1 MECRAYA
8 IRMDSQSGEH
18 LGKDRKVSSAAGG
31 NLSGMH
37 KTEKTVKESRMNYM
51 YSHLCDGTLETIR
64 LPSGLQA
71 SPFTIPS
78 WPRKVL
84 SGLWDDG
91 LQSLTVRSQLAE
103 ASSSPVGFQATQV
116 TASSWAKL
124 RSGGPLGAR
133 TSQTFTIRS

>member
-51 YSHLCDGTLETIR
+51 YSHLCDGTLVASRSSAVPAELR
-64 LPSGLQA
+64 LVWRGRDPLPRVRRCTSTKREQRRNLGQRVAGRNQQKEFSRRATPVARERIPERIPPMGVVKRGL
-71 SPFTIPS
+71 
-78 WPRKVL
+78 
-84 SGLWDDG
+84 
-91 LQSLTVRSQLAE
+91 
-103 ASSSPVGFQATQV
+103 
-116 TASSWAKL
+116 
-124 RSGGPLGAR
+124 
-133 TSQTFTIRS
+133 

>member
-51 YSHLCDGTLETIR
+51 YSHLCDGTLACLCLQRRGAASVCSDSESSRGRTG
-64 LPSGLQA
+64 PSKHRKCA
-71 SPFTIPS
+71 RDSVHC
-78 WPRKVL
+78 PR
-84 SGLWDDG
+84 
-91 LQSLTVRSQLAE
+91 
-103 ASSSPVGFQATQV
+103 SSRA
-116 TASSWAKL
+116 
-124 RSGGPLGAR
+124 
-133 TSQTFTIRS
+133 

>member
-51 YSHLCDGTLETIR
+51 YSHLCDGTLAIN
-64 LPSGLQA
+64 
-71 SPFTIPS
+71 
-78 WPRKVL
+78 
-84 SGLWDDG
+84 
-91 LQSLTVRSQLAE
+91 RSQRTDNIWACLRRFENMHFPMQERVARGGVSTQGFE
-103 ASSSPVGFQATQV
+103 SPYLHSLDLEG
-116 TASSWAKL
+116 L
-124 RSGGPLGAR
+124 R
-133 TSQTFTIRS
+133 

>member
-51 YSHLCDGTLETIR
+51 YSHLCDGTLAFVAVI
-64 LPSGLQA
+64 
-71 SPFTIPS
+71 
-78 WPRKVL
+78 VL
-84 SGLWDDG
+84 GSI
-91 LQSLTVRSQLAE
+91 V
-103 ASSSPVGFQATQV
+103 ATQIL
-116 TASSWAKL
+116 ANSYRFHPA
-124 RSGGPLGAR
+124 LGFNLFHIYPPW
-133 TSQTFTIRS
+133 SYFLWSHQ